1 MSANSRTQRCK
12 RVKSMPSVESSIE
25 AWPSETIDHRERAR
39 SKSPVVRR
47 TNPASDLTRYEYNI
61 KDDRIEI

>member
-1 MSANSRTQRCK
+1 
-12 RVKSMPSVESSIE
+12 MPSVESSIE